1 MRWENLYIAGL
12 GAYLPEHEVTAEQAV
27 AAGQYDAGRAE
38 ANGIHAVR
46 VASHEETGPVMAAA
60 AARQAIARSGH
71 ANEDFGLVLHSGM
84 GHQGQDFW
92 TPAHYVQN
100 ETVGGDAA
108 AIEFR
113 QGSNGGLAGVELAA
127 SYIVSR
133 PDTTAALVT
142 AGDSFK
148 LPYVD
153 RWNSDDQTVY
163 GDGAGAIVLST
174 RGGFAKVRSTASIS
188 ESSLEPIYRG
198 TDWTDVPFESGRPA
212 DLDERKRSWLT
223 RHESAYEEAMGRIG
237 DKFAA
242 VLGKALEDA
251 DTKLPD
257 TQWFI
262 HANVAQTIAEWGF
275 YQPLGLDLSQTTYE
289 WGKHLGHM
297 GGGDH
302 LIGLNHLFETGKPKA
317 GDLVVAVGVGLGF
330 MWTVAVIE
338 VLDAPQW

>member
-1 MRWENLYIAGL
+1 
-12 GAYLPEHEVTAEQAV
+12 
-27 AAGQYDAGRAE
+27 
-38 ANGIHAVR
+38 
-46 VASHEETGPVMAAA
+46 
-60 AARQAIARSGH
+60 
-71 ANEDFGLVLHSGM
+71 
-84 GHQGQDFW
+84 
-92 TPAHYVQN
+92 
-100 ETVGGDAA
+100 
-108 AIEFR
+108 
-113 QGSNGGLAGVELAA
+113 
-127 SYIVSR
+127 
-133 PDTTAALVT
+133 
-142 AGDSFK
+142 
-148 LPYVD
+148 
-153 RWNSDDQTVY
+153 
-163 GDGAGAIVLST
+163 
-174 RGGFAKVRSTASIS
+174 
-188 ESSLEPIYRG
+188 
-198 TDWTDVPFESGRPA
+198 
-212 DLDERKRSWLT
+212 
-223 RHESAYEEAMGRIG
+223 MGRIG